1 MTAVADFS
9 SLSLGS
15 LNTCYLTN
23 ASCVDLSS
31 FLQVS
36 QTLKELFVF
45 ANSLGDTGVQ
55 HLCEGLWHVNGMIK
69 NLV

>member
-9 SLSLGS
+9 SFSLGS
-15 LNTCYLTN
+15 LSTCYLTD
-23 ASCVDLSS
+23 ASCVELSS

-36 QTLKELFVF
+36 QNLKELFVF
-45 ANSLGDTGVQ
+45 ANALGDTGIQ
-55 HLCEGLWHVNGMIK
+55 HLCEGLQLGKGTVE

>member
-9 SLSLGS
+9 FLSLGS
-15 LNTCYLTN
+15 LNTCYLTDG
-23 ASCVDLSS
+23 SCVYLFS

-45 ANSLGDTGVQ
+45 ANSLRTQEYSISVKV
-55 HLCEGLWHVNGMIK
+55 CVM
-69 NLV
+69 

>member
-1 MTAVADFS
+1 ME
-9 SLSLGS
+9 
-15 LNTCYLTN
+15 
-23 ASCVDLSS
+23 LSS

-45 ANSLGDTGVQ
+45 ANTLGDTGVQ
-55 HLCEGLWHVNGMIK
+55 HLCEGLQHTKGILE

>member
-9 SLSLGS
+9 FLSLGS
-15 LNTCYLTN
+15 LNTCYLTDG
-23 ASCVDLSS
+23 SCVYLFS

-45 ANSLGDTGVQ
+45 ANSLRNTGVQ
-55 HLCEGLWHVNGMIK
+55 HLCEGLCLVNGITK

>member
-1 MTAVADFS
+1 MADFS
-9 SLSLGS
+9 SFPLGS
-15 LNTCYLTN
+15 LSTCYLTD
-23 ASCVDLSS
+23 ASCMELSS

-45 ANSLGDTGVQ
+45 ASALGDTGVQ
-55 HLCEGLWHVNGMIK
+55 HLCEGLRHAKGILE